1 MKGFPR
7 VHSYRNQ
14 YLYLLKPF
22 IPFFRNYRSL
32 FSLVYL
38 PDNNLFVEATSFLLS
53 DKQG

>member
-32 FSLVYL
+32 FSLVL
-38 PDNNLFVEATSFLLS
+38 VQFDQLLELAGVKCQ
-53 DKQG
+53 D